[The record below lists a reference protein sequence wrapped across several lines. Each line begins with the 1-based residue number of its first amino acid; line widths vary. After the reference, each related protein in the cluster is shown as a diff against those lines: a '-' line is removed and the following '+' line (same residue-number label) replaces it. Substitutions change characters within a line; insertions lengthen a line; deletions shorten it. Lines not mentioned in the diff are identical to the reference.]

1 MPKPAEKGNGPR
13 RSKQRSQDWFRQKAK
28 TIDAL
33 LKSIEE
39 KLKHPDFK
47 VSIGDFIRLL
57 QLRKE
62 MEQELP
68 REITVTWVEPSETGD
83 AGAK

>member
-13 RSKQRSQDWFRQKAK
+13 RSKQRSQDWFR
-28 TIDAL
+28 
-33 LKSIEE
+33 
-39 KLKHPDFK
+39 HNPDFK
-47 VSIGDFIRLL
+47 VSIGDFVRLL

-62 MEQELP
+62 LEQELP
-68 REITVTWVEPSETGD
+68 REITVTWVEPSGMED